1 MPPDRTPTKTTST
14 IGPNP
19 EPQQQLPDLHIPG
32 AYSMLFFTFLG
43 GAVAPK
49 FFAWVGNREQ
59 AKQARDNRE
68 LDIRQQGETNEQQL
82 LRTLIENQAAVTA
95 KVIESNREMA
105 QELRGLS
112 QAIGESNKAIG
123 ESNKIH
129 NEQIADIQLR
139 LKQLEQSTP
148 VQNLAN

>member
-1 MPPDRTPTKTTST
+1 MLPDRTPSKTTST

-19 EPQQQLPDLHIPG
+19 EPPQQLPDLHIPG

-49 FFAWVGNREQ
+49 FFAWVGSREQ
-59 AKQARDNRE
+59 AKQARSNRE

-82 LRTLIENQAAVTA
+82 LRTLIDNQAAVTA
-95 KVIESNREMA
+95 QLIDSNREMA

-112 QAIGESNKAIG
+112 QAIGESNK
-123 ESNKIH
+123 IH
-129 NEQIADIQLR
+129 NEQIADIQSR
-139 LKQLEQSTP
+139 LERVEQSTP